1 MDHFSVFTQLML
13 LGLGLREKVPQ
24 ALRDLLEENEDRKTQ
39 CLQAVYQL
47 SQEQGFPSVVYDGL
61 QRVFSQGEYTIGE
74 ELNYEW
80 FGACLGAEMTYAAQE
95 KTLSYLACFY
105 RYYGMDMMLLK
116 GFGLCPLYPVPNH
129 RPLGDID
136 IWLFGDLEKG
146 DRLLE
151 EKLGIRV
158 EKDKEHHTVFSVNGI
173 MVENHYEFINL
184 KSHWSNR
191 LFHDALERLGREN
204 PERIRV
210 DRGELFLPSPTF
222 NAVFLFRH
230 LAQHYMGAGINFR
243 QLADWVL
250 FLKRDASKVDWPV
263 LIDLVEK
270 SGCKPF
276 YRAVMGLS
284 VHFFGLSP
292 EHLPAFER
300 APQWEEQVVQDML
313 LDNAT
318 VRGSKLSDRLARF
331 RHQRR
336 KISLVIQES
345 ALMTFIR
352 TGLQS
357 IKYSMK
363 D

>member
-1 MDHFSVFTQLML
+1 MDNFGVFTRLML
-13 LGLGLREKVPQ
+13 LGLGLSEEVPQ
-24 ALRDLLEENEDRKTQ
+24 ALKDLMAGDEAQKNR
-39 CLQAVYQL
+39 CLQAVYVL
-47 SQEQGFPSVVYDGL
+47 AQEQGFPSVVYDGL
-61 QRVFSQGEYTIGE
+61 QKVFAEGNYTMDE
-74 ELNYEW
+74 DLNYDW
-80 FGACLGAEMTYAAQE
+80 FGTCLGAEMAYAAQE
-95 KTLSYLACFY
+95 KTLSFLACFY
-105 RYYGMDMMLLK
+105 QHYGMKMMLLK

-151 EKLGIRV
+151 EKLGISV
-158 EKDKEHHTVFSVNGI
+158 EKDKEHHTVFTVNGI

-184 KSHWSNR
+184 KSHKTNR
-191 LFHDALERLGREN
+191 LFHDALEKLGREN
-204 PERIRV
+204 PERV
-210 DRGELFLPSPTF
+210 QVGRGELILPSPTF

-230 LAQHYMGAGINFR
+230 LAQHYMGGGINFR

-250 FLKRDASKVDWPV
+250 FLKRDASRVDWP
-263 LIDLVEK
+263 LLQELVKK
-270 SGCKPF
+270 SGCEPF

-284 VHFFGLSP
+284 VYFFGLPS

-313 LDNAT
+313 TDNAA

-336 KISLVIQES
+336 KIRLVIQES
-345 ALMTFIR
+345 ALMTFLR

-357 IKYSMK
+357 IKYNAK
-363 D
+363 G

>member
-1 MDHFSVFTQLML
+1 MDNFGVFSQLML
-13 LGLGLREKVPQ
+13 LGLGLTEEVPQ
-24 ALRDLLEENEDRKTQ
+24 TLKDLLAGDEARKNQ
-39 CLQAVYQL
+39 CLKAVYQL

-61 QRVFSQGEYTIGE
+61 QKVFAQGAYTIE
-74 ELNYEW
+74 EDLNYEW
-80 FGACLGAEMTYAAQE
+80 FGTCLGAEMAYAAQE
-95 KTLSYLACFY
+95 KTLSFLACFY
-105 RYYGMDMMLLK
+105 QHYGMEMMLLK

-151 EKLGIRV
+151 EKLGIPV
-158 EKDKEHHTVFSVNGI
+158 ENDKEHHTIFTINGI

-184 KSHWSNR
+184 KSHRTNR
-191 LFHDALERLGREN
+191 LFQDVLERLGREN
-204 PERIRV
+204 LERVQV
-210 DRGELFLPSPTF
+210 DRGELYLPSPTF

-230 LAQHYMGAGINFR
+230 LAQHYMGGGINFR

-250 FLKRDASKVDWPV
+250 FLKRDAARVDWPV
-263 LIDLVEK
+263 LQELVKK
-270 SGCKPF
+270 SGCEPF

-284 VHFFGLSP
+284 VHFFGLSADA
-292 EHLPAFER
+292 LPAFER

-313 LDNAT
+313 SDNAT
-318 VRGSKLSDRLARF
+318 VRGTKLSDRLARF
-331 RHQRR
+331 RHQRK

-357 IKYSMK
+357 IKYNAM

>member
-1 MDHFSVFTQLML
+1 MDDFSVFTRLML
-13 LGLGLREKVPQ
+13 LGLGLADEAPQ
-24 ALRDLLEENEDRKTQ
+24 ELLDLLAGDEARRNK

-47 SQEQGFPSVVYDGL
+47 SQEQGFPSIVYDGL
-61 QRVFSQGEYTIGE
+61 QKVFAQGNYTIE
-74 ELNYEW
+74 EDLNYDW
-80 FGACLGAEMTYAAQE
+80 FGACLGAEMAYMAQE

-105 RYYGMDMMLLK
+105 RHFGLKMMLLK

-136 IWLFGDLEKG
+136 IWLFGELEKG
-146 DRLLE
+146 DRLIE
-151 EKLGIRV
+151 EKLGFAV
-158 EKDKEHHTVFSVNGI
+158 ERDKEHHTVFTVNGI
-173 MVENHYEFINL
+173 MVENHYEFLNL
-184 KSHWSNR
+184 KSHKTNR
-191 LFHDALERLGREN
+191 LFHDALEKLGWEN
-204 PERIRV
+204 PELV
-210 DRGELFLPSPTF
+210 QVGRGELYLPSPTF

-230 LAQHYMGAGINFR
+230 LAQHYMGGGINFR

-263 LIDLVEK
+263 LTDLVK
-270 SGCKPF
+270 QTGCEPF
-276 YRAVMGLS
+276 YLAVMGLS
-284 VHFFGLSP
+284 VHFFGLSS

-318 VRGSKLSDRLARF
+318 VRGTKLSDRLARF
-331 RHQRR
+331 KHQRR

-357 IKYSMK
+357 MKYSLK